1 MKLEHV
7 LLRLLATRPYS
18 GYDLRKWLAADGQFA
33 GSRVHHSQIY
43 RALARMREDGWVEDR
58 IDPRERRPDAR
69 VHRLTER
76 GRQALRDW
84 IDSPYEPTSRFH
96 DSDFV
101 NRFLITAALD
111 RDAAIRLVTTELDH
125 RTEQIA
131 RNRDRDRTIHFEDPL
146 PGLDP
151 RRQQAAADLVHQYGA
166 GAVDWWVA
174 WLRDVLRRLESDDLA
189 APSAVTPDTPDTSDA
204 PDISLERP

>member
-1 MKLEHV
+1 MKLEQV

-18 GYDLRKWLAADGQFA
+18 GYDLRKWLAADGQFV
-33 GSRVHHSQIY
+33 GSKVHHSQIY
-43 RALARMREDGWVEDR
+43 RALARMREAGLVEDR
-58 IDPRERRPDAR
+58 IDPRDGRPDAR

-84 IDSPYEPTSRFH
+84 LDSPYEPTSRFH

-101 NRFLITAALD
+101 NRFLLTAALD
-111 RDAAIRLVTTELDH
+111 REAAIRLVTTELDH

-131 RNRDRDRTIHFEDPL
+131 RNRDRDRAIRFEDPL

-151 RRQQAAADLVHQYGA
+151 ARHQAAADLVHGYGA

-174 WLRDVLRRLESDDLA
+174 WLRDVLRRLEEDDLA
-189 APSAVTPDTPDTSDA
+189 PAPPVTPLP
-204 PDISLERP
+204 PQERP